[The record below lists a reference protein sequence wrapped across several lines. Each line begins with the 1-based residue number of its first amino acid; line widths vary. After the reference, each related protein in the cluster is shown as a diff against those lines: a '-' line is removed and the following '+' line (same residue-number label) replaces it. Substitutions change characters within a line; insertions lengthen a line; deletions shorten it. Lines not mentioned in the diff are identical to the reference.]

1 MVMVSE
7 TRTHRQAMAE
17 ESELGPVPRAIALGA
32 WSAYPWESGLQI
44 ERLQPL
50 DEIVVHTKNSRYEI
64 TLLAPQCGEVLVR
77 GGSFFPEFT
86 RARLAGATLG
96 GSFLKQYGIYVGF
109 RLEIV
114 ARGRPVITTPVQS
127 VAAGGDSRAH

>member
-1 MVMVSE
+1 MTE
-7 TRTHRQAMAE
+7 KT
-17 ESELGPVPRAIALGA
+17 ELGLVVPRASALGA
-32 WSAYPWESGLQI
+32 WSGFPWESGLQV

-50 DEIVVHTKNSRYEI
+50 DEIVVHTKNSTYEF
-64 TLLAPQCGEVLVR
+64 TLLSPRCGEVLVR
-77 GGSFFPEFT
+77 GGAFFPEFT

-114 ARGRPVITTPVQS
+114 ADGRPPVITTPVQS
-127 VAAGGDSRAH
+127 IAAGGDGRAH

>member
-1 MVMVSE
+1 MVSE
-7 TRTHRQAMAE
+7 TRTCRPAVAE
-17 ESELGPVPRAIALGA
+17 RSELRPVTGASALGA

-50 DEIVVHTKNSRYEI
+50 DEIVVLTQNSKYEI
-64 TLLAPQCGEVLVR
+64 TLLSPRCGEVLVR
-77 GGSFFPEFT
+77 GGTFFPEFT
-86 RARLAGATLG
+86 RAQLAGATLG

-114 ARGRPVITTPVQS
+114 ARGRPVITPPVQS
-127 VAAGGDSRAH
+127 

>member
-1 MVMVSE
+1 MVSG
-7 TRTHRQAMAE
+7 TRTRRPATADK
-17 ESELGPVPRAIALGA
+17 SELGLVPRASALGA
-32 WSAYPWESGLQI
+32 WSAYPWESGLQV

-50 DEIVVHTKNSRYEI
+50 DEIVVHTKNSTYEI
-64 TLLAPQCGEVLVR
+64 TLLSPRCGEVLVR
-77 GGSFFPEFT
+77 GGAFFPEFT

-114 ARGRPVITTPVQS
+114 AHGRPVITTPVQS
-127 VAAGGDSRAH
+127 IAAGGDNRAH